1 MSVFFDISSP
11 RIYGVS
17 YCIESRF
24 QLSVLRLLDEDML
37 VVNVL
42 DDVDVAILGVYLHDD
57 GFDGGVA
64 MYKYALVVI
73 SVFLVMLPF
82 CRGTLTLLSARHDG
96 LVEDKDELDSK
107 LY

>member
-42 DDVDVAILGVYLHDD
+42 YDVDVAILGVNLHDD
-57 GFDGGVA
+57 GFDRGIA
-64 MYKYALVVI
+64 MYEYALRSCQHILDPVV
-73 SVFLVMLPF
+73 SWRSYP
-82 CRGTLTLLSARHDG
+82 
-96 LVEDKDELDSK
+96 VEREA
-107 LY
+107 